1 MRAVRIHGKQDM
13 RTEQVPSP
21 EPDAGE
27 VRLRMGYV
35 GICRSDL
42 HYYTDGA
49 AGIFVIRQPLI
60 PGHEVS
66 GVIDLDPTGAPG
78 QRRRSGSGPQQ
89 PTRAK
94 PVAVFSGHRRPVGFA
109 IDAGL
114 VLSIAEPGRAG
125 RAGEPQHRSRMRRF
139 HGLQLEGRDV
149 VPGPQ

>member
-66 GVIDLDPTGAPG
+66 GVIDLDNGSAWSAPPIRLGSAAANARETGRRLQRSPPASG
-78 QRRRSGSGPQQ
+78 FRHRRRSSALDSGAGP
-89 PTRAK
+89 
-94 PVAVFSGHRRPVGFA
+94 RR
-109 IDAGL
+109 
-114 VLSIAEPGRAG
+114 
-125 RAGEPQHRSRMRRF
+125 
-139 HGLQLEGRDV
+139 
-149 VPGPQ
+149 